1 MSTSTIFLPAS
12 FGAFAGVLLGSI
24 AGIDILATIGLA
36 AIVAVVAVVFNS
48 TFESENPSDYEN

>member
-1 MSTSTIFLPAS
+1 MSTSSIFFPAS

-24 AGIDILATIGLA
+24 AGLDIIATIGLA
-36 AIVAVVAVVFNS
+36 AIVAVVTVAFNS